1 MDDSALTFSRREFLA
16 AGAAGAI
23 ALGSGFSLTTAIA
36 ASDVGSDRL
45 KRAMRWIQLALVEK
59 DPATFDP
66 DWWLAFF
73 KRVHAQ
79 GACISAGGMCAFY
92 PTEIPGH
99 HRSEWLG
106 DKDTLGYLIDG
117 CRKLDMAVIARVD
130 PHCIRDA
137 DAQAH
142 LDWVA
147 VDANGRK
154 ARHMVMQDRWL
165 SCALGPC
172 NMEFMPKVVA
182 EIAGKYDID
191 AFFANRW
198 AGHITCYC
206 DSCKANFK
214 TASGFEAPTNR
225 NERGWSEFQKWRT
238 ARLFEVWDAWD
249 AAVQKVKPN
258 VPCLM
263 NMGGAHDP
271 EMEIVG
277 KRAKMVAADRQSRKA
292 AVMPPW
298 AAGYNAKV
306 FRSVMGDRPVA
317 GICSVGVDDN
327 HRWKDS
333 VTSAAEL
340 KLWILECIANGMHPW
355 VVKFCGTLYDKRWIP
370 PTEEVF
376 AWHAAN
382 EGFLKNRQNLARVG
396 LVWSPQTSAA
406 VTNAKAEGSQF
417 GVCHALVEAR
427 IPFEMV
433 YEHKL
438 EAESLKPFKL
448 LVLPNIAALSDA
460 QCDALR
466 KFVAGG
472 GSVVATFETS
482 LYDEN
487 GKKRS
492 DFALA
497 DLFGVSYG
505 GKTES
510 FVKNS
515 YIDIDH
521 DTKHAVLRGFD
532 DAGRMINT
540 IGYAEVKPNSKFD
553 APPLTRV
560 PSYPDLPMEDV
571 FPREAATD
579 IPEVFLR
586 EAGTGRVVY
595 FPGDICRTFWEVLD
609 ADHGRLI
616 ANTVRWALNEPDVL
630 TIEGSGVIDA
640 NVWEQ
645 ENSVTAHLV
654 NLTNPMMMKGP
665 MREILPLGPQ
675 NLMLRLP
682 ASRGKAKEVRLLVSG
697 AKVEPEIADGTLR
710 LTVPQILDH
719 EVVAVSF

>member
-1 MDDSALTFSRREFLA
+1 MVEQSWLVSRRELLA
-16 AGAAGAI
+16 AAAAVSLVPAMSFVSAIGATQSSPSI
-23 ALGSGFSLTTAIA
+23 
-36 ASDVGSDRL
+36 L
-45 KRAMRWIQLALVEK
+45 KKSMRWIQLALVEK

-73 KRVHAQ
+73 QRVHAQ

-92 PTEIPGH
+92 PTEVPGQ

-106 DKDTLGYLIDG
+106 EKDTLGYLVDG
-117 CRKLDMAVIARVD
+117 CRKLNMAVLARVD

-142 LDWVA
+142 PEWVA

-154 ARHMVMQDRWL
+154 ARHMVIQDRWL

-172 NMEFMPKVVA
+172 NMEFMPKVLT
-182 EIAGKYDID
+182 EIASKYDID
-191 AFFANRW
+191 GFFANRW

-214 TASGFEAPTNR
+214 RATGFDAPTNR

-263 NMGGAHDP
+263 NMGGVHEP
-271 EMEIVG
+271 EMETIG
-277 KRAKMVAADRQSRKA
+277 RRAKMVAADRQSRKA

-306 FRSVMGDRPVA
+306 FRSVMEDRPVA

-382 EGFLKNRQNLARVG
+382 ESFLKNKRNLARVG
-396 LVWSPQTSAA
+396 VVWSPQSSVAI
-406 VTNAKAEGSQF
+406 TNARAEASQL
-417 GVCHALVEAR
+417 GMYHALVEAR

-438 EAESLKPFKL
+438 DAESLKPFKT
-448 LVLPNIAALSDA
+448 LVLPNMAALSDS
-460 QCDALR
+460 QCEQLQ
-466 KFVAGG
+466 KFVAAG

-482 LYDEN
+482 LYDET
-487 GKKRS
+487 GRKRGNFGLS
-492 DFALA
+492 

-505 GKTES
+505 GKSET

-515 YIDIDH
+515 YVDIHH

-540 IGYAEVKPNSKFD
+540 IGFADVKPTAKFGTT
-553 APPLTRV
+553 PLTRV

-571 FPREAATD
+571 FPREPMTN
-579 IPEVFLR
+579 ISELFLR
-586 EAGTGRVVY
+586 ETAGGRVAY
-595 FPGDICRTFWEVLD
+595 FPGDICRSFWEVLD

-616 ANTVRWALNEPDVL
+616 ANTVRWALDEPDVVSVN
-630 TIEGSGVIDA
+630 GHGVIDV
-640 NVWEQ
+640 NLWDQ
-645 ENSVTAHLV
+645 ENSLTVHLV

-665 MREILPLGPQ
+665 IRELLPLGPQ
-675 NLMLRLP
+675 KVTMRLP
-682 ASRGKAKEVRLLVSG
+682 ASRGKPKEVRLLVSG
-697 AKVEPEIADGTLR
+697 AKVEPEIADGAAR
-710 LTVPQILDH
+710 LTVPKILDH
-719 EVVAVSF
+719 EVVAVTF